1 MNSIAGLKE
10 LLQKEKDKVKNK
22 CDELEQLQKM
32 NHRLSRENDRLKR
45 NAEDSEAK
53 DDMLSL
59 LRTPKWAKNEYV
71 EQKPAKYVFK
81 CKDGDIQI
89 PEYGLLRTEFYN
101 QGGIIPR
108 AGYMF

>member
-10 LLQKEKDKVKNK
+10 LLQKEKDKVRIK
-22 CDELEQLQKM
+22 CME
-32 NHRLSRENDRLKR
+32 LSRVNDQLKQ
-45 NAEDSEAK
+45 NAEDSNAK
-53 DDMLSL
+53 DEMISL
-59 LRTPKWAKNEYV
+59 LRTPKWAKNQYI

-108 AGYMF
+108 AGYMY